1 MIKVYIPSPFYIP
14 VQRQFPN
21 PAKTVWGNCEFVFSE
36 VDDYDYIVVI
46 DSLKEKIQTTLSKTQ
61 RIIFLGEPPYV

>member
-1 MIKVYIPSPFYIP
+1 MIKVYIPAPFNIP
-14 VQRQFPN
+14 LQRQFPN

-46 DSLKEKIQTTLSKTQ
+46 DSLKQ
-61 RIIFLGEPPYV
+61 

>member
-21 PAKTVWGNCEFVFSE
+21 PAKTVWGNCEFVFRKWM
-36 VDDYDYIVVI
+36 IMTI
-46 DSLKEKIQTTLSKTQ
+46 LL
-61 RIIFLGEPPYV
+61 

>member
-46 DSLKEKIQTTLSKTQ
+46 DSLKEKIQPL
-61 RIIFLGEPPYV
+61 FLRPKELFF